1 MQLWCFGIAAMIL
14 DDFHGGRTTKTLRMF
29 FCASSAV
36 LLVACADDP
45 RTKEAAAPARVL
57 RVCADPNNLPFTNR
71 KLEGFENRL
80 ADLIA
85 ADLGARVEYTW
96 LPQRRGFVRNSLR
109 AGTCDVIMGIP
120 SSFEL
125 AQATR
130 PYYRSTYVFVTRRDR
145 GLRIESFDDPRL
157 RAMRVGVQLVGD
169 DGANTPPAHA
179 LSNRGIIENVK
190 GYTLYGDYNLESP
203 PARIIDAVARGE
215 IDVAIAW
222 GPLAGYYA
230 TRQAVPLEL
239 VPVSPRVDLPF
250 LPFVFDIAA
259 GVRRGDDR
267 LREEIDAIL
276 LERKPEIARI
286 LDDYSVP
293 RVR

>member
-1 MQLWCFGIAAMIL
+1 M
-14 DDFHGGRTTKTLRMF
+14 TTTTATLLTL
-29 FCASSAV
+29 FCASSAA
-36 LLVACADDP
+36 LLAACGGDP
-45 RTKEAAAPARVL
+45 PAPRAKQAAAPARVL

-71 KLEGFENRL
+71 RLEGFENRI

-85 ADLGARVEYTW
+85 GDLGARVEYTW
-96 LPQRRGFVRNSLR
+96 FPQRRGFVRNTLR

-125 AQATR
+125 ALATR
-130 PYYRSTYVFVTRRDR
+130 PYYRSTYVFVSRKDR

-157 RAMRVGVQLVGD
+157 RTLRVGVHLVGD

-179 LSNRGIIENVK
+179 LTNRGIIDNVK
-190 GYTLYGDYNLESP
+190 GYTLYGDYSKESP
-203 PARIIDAVARGE
+203 PSRIIDAVARGE
-215 IDVAIAW
+215 VDVAIAW

-230 TRQAVPLEL
+230 KRQPVPLEL
-239 VPVSPRVDLPF
+239 TPVSPRVDLPF

-267 LREEIDAIL
+267 LRAEIDTVL
-276 LERKPEIARI
+276 LKRKAEIARI
-286 LDDYSVP
+286 LDDYGVP
-293 RVR
+293 RAR